1 MDYGA
6 FVAAHREANA
16 DITVSALPMDEER
29 AEAFGLM
36 KIDDTGRIIDFAEKP
51 TGDELKAMAVDTT
64 VLGLDEKRAKEMP
77 YIASMGIYV
86 FRRQALLD
94 LLKDHF
100 PTAMDFGSEVIPGAK
115 DMGMK
120 VQAYLYDGYWED
132 IGTIK
137 AFYDSNLALTDPNPK
152 FSFFDRNAPI
162 YTQSRYLPPSKIMS
176 AQVTGS
182 VLGDGCLIM
191 DDATID
197 HSVVGL
203 RSIVNKGA
211 TVKDCLLMGADY
223 YQTEAEI
230 AAAVAAGKVPI
241 GIGAGSTVTNCIV
254 DKNACIGK
262 NVQIINKEG
271 VQEAKD
277 EANGYWIRDGIVT
290 IIKDAEIPDGTIL

>member
-1 MDYGA
+1 
-6 FVAAHREANA
+6 
-16 DITVSALPMDEER
+16 
-29 AEAFGLM
+29 
-36 KIDDTGRIIDFAEKP
+36 
-51 TGDELKAMAVDTT
+51 
-64 VLGLDEKRAKEMP
+64 
-77 YIASMGIYV
+77 
-86 FRRQALLD
+86 
-94 LLKDHF
+94 
-100 PTAMDFGSEVIPGAK
+100 
-115 DMGMK
+115 MK